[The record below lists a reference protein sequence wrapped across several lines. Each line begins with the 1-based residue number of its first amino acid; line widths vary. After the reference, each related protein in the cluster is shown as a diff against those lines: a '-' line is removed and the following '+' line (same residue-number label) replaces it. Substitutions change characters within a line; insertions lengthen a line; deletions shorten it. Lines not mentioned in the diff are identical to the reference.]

1 MKQMLFRFKPQIWK
15 DENVLLSLQSK
26 RWKNKKRSKN
36 NAKTHEVLQQ
46 STNIHNKFAPS
57 EENAQY
63 STTS

>member
-15 DENVLLSLQSK
+15 DENVLLNLQSK
-26 RWKNKKRSKN
+26 GWKNKKRSKN